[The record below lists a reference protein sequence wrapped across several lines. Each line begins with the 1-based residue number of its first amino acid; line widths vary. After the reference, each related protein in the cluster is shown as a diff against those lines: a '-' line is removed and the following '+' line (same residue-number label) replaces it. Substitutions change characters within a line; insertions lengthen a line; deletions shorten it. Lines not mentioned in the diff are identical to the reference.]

1 MANGVTLELQAVLDE
16 ILPNLLPLVTMLI
29 VAWLLR
35 KNVKVVPLIFG
46 ILAFGIVFNLLGIIV

>member
-1 MANGVTLELQAVLDE
+1 MANEVTLELQAVLDE
-16 ILPNLLPLVTMLI
+16 ILPNLLPLVTMLV